1 MANRKPLAQ
10 RAAEG
15 ILDYIRTNDMKPGDR
30 LPTEQELTQLLEVG
44 RGTVREAVQ
53 SLASRNI
60 LEVRQGAGTFLSDK
74 NGIMEDPLGLSLEP
88 ESQKMALDMM
98 DVRLMIE
105 PEIAFKAALHATPEQ
120 VQPLLDQCSRVEK
133 LIKANK
139 PYREED
145 ALFHKLIGE
154 CTGNLVVSRLVPLV
168 TSSVV
173 LNVDV
178 TRDRYRD
185 QTVICHRQVAQAV
198 ARHDPETARRAMI
211 MHLHILRSGI
221 SDDMTTPLND

>member
-1 MANRKPLAQ
+1 MANRKPLVQTAT
-10 RAAEG
+10 EG
-15 ILDYIRTNDMKPGDR
+15 ILEYIRSNDMKPGDR
-30 LPTEQELTQLLEVG
+30 LPTEQELTQLLQVG

-88 ESQKMALDMM
+88 ESQQMALDMM

-105 PEIAFKAALHATPEQ
+105 PEIAFKAALHATPEEAQ
-120 VQPLLDQCSRVEK
+120 ALLDQCSRVER
-133 LIKANK
+133 LIKDNR

-145 ALFHKLIGE
+145 ALFHRMIGE
-154 CTGNLVVSRLVPLV
+154 CSHNLVVSRLMPLI

-185 QTVICHRQVAQAV
+185 QTVICHRQVAQAI
-198 ARHDPETARRAMI
+198 ARHDPETASRSMM
-211 MHLHILRSGI
+211 MHLHILRTGI
-221 SDDMTTPLND
+221 HEEILTRELD

>member
-1 MANRKPLAQ
+1 MANRIPLAQ

-88 ESQKMALDMM
+88 
-98 DVRLMIE
+98 
-105 PEIAFKAALHATPEQ
+105 
-120 VQPLLDQCSRVEK
+120 
-133 LIKANK
+133 
-139 PYREED
+139 
-145 ALFHKLIGE
+145 
-154 CTGNLVVSRLVPLV
+154 
-168 TSSVV
+168 
-173 LNVDV
+173 
-178 TRDRYRD
+178 
-185 QTVICHRQVAQAV
+185 
-198 ARHDPETARRAMI
+198 
-211 MHLHILRSGI
+211 
-221 SDDMTTPLND
+221 